1 MAVGTANAQPKRT
14 PAPKVQSAKAKAAD
28 ATAVGERV
36 IALRVDGK
44 SFKAIAAD
52 LDLGKSTDAF
62 GVFVEAVGRRPKAE
76 QVQLRAD
83 EGKRLDALER
93 WTRRKSEPD
102 AMDRK
107 LAIVASLRAQLAAT

>member
-1 MAVGTANAQPKRT
+1 MTKL
-14 PAPKVQSAKAKAAD
+14 KSSLS
-28 ATAVGERV
+28 VGEYAILGLLRERPMHGYE
-36 IALRVDGK
+36 IARR
-44 SFKAIAAD
+44 FAAD

-83 EGKRLDALER
+83 EGRRLDALER